1 MSLKAAGP
9 FAAFA
14 GKLTAYVCKRE
25 RIEGSYLL
33 VDAILR
39 NTGANRQ
46 ATVTA
51 MTALTSE
58 VSRLVPQAARV
69 TFSGSPCRK

>member
-1 MSLKAAGP
+1 MD
-9 FAAFA
+9 
-14 GKLTAYVCKRE
+14 CK
-25 RIEGSYLL
+25 IYLF
-33 VDAILR
+33 VDATLR